1 MPLKKKQ
8 QLMQQQ
14 SAKFGG
20 QVPKELLYECPNCSV
35 MSPIKEMLR
44 WPINLVV
51 DAYIKEIAS
60 TQQQTMMDDNQLVAQ
75 EKQIAN
81 ELGEDDS
88 PFNKDV
94 CERCEKSKTKLV
106 CYDCGT
112 LGTALCDPCSQLV
125 HQQGSFSRHKVSL
138 SYDLTARI
146 RRQEASPRAVLPT
159 ESVRG

>member
-1 MPLKKKQ
+1 
-8 QLMQQQ
+8 
-14 SAKFGG
+14 
-20 QVPKELLYECPNCSV
+20 
-35 MSPIKEMLR
+35 
-44 WPINLVV
+44 
-51 DAYIKEIAS
+51 
-60 TQQQTMMDDNQLVAQ
+60 MMDDNQLVAQ

-125 HQQGSFSRHKVSL
+125 H
-138 SYDLTARI
+138 
-146 RRQEASPRAVLPT
+146 
-159 ESVRG
+159 